1 MFENFCSDIIQT
13 MTCFAFESFNLKDEC
28 PRLMH
33 CALKTS
39 LAAIL
44 WATKLVSFLYPSVSE
59 QSLV

>member
-39 LAAIL
+39 LD
-44 WATKLVSFLYPSVSE
+44 VVF
-59 QSLV
+59 